1 MLTNISWTNYII
13 FVLLLLAVWYVVIGF
28 KLYLSHLKNLLTGN
42 TTFTLRRANKNSSF
56 NIAPTKNSELSDAN
70 DKPLINRAE
79 TDRLFKAAEE
89 LIRKLKIAVSNAAS
103 KRLDKQEFIL
113 LLQLTLDD
121 EYAMLKNSSF
131 QVGIND
137 LIVQECEKYSFVTL
151 SAEELVMLWNKVK

>member
-1 MLTNISWTNYII
+1 MFTNISWTNYII

-28 KLYLSHLKNLLTGN
+28 KFYFPRLKNLFTGN
-42 TTFTLRRANKNSSF
+42 TKFALRKANKNSSF
-56 NIAPTKNSELSDAN
+56 NNAPIENSQLSDAN
-70 DKPLINRAE
+70 DKPLINLAE
-79 TDRLFKAAEE
+79 TDRLFEAAEE

-103 KRLDKQEFIL
+103 KRLDKQEFIV
-113 LLQLTLDD
+113 LLQLTLD

-137 LIVQECEKYSFVTL
+137 LIAKECEKYSFITL

>member
-13 FVLLLLAVWYVVIGF
+13 FVLLLLVVWYVVIGF
-28 KLYLSHLKNLLTGN
+28 KLYFPDLKNLLTGN
-42 TTFTLRRANKNSSF
+42 TKFTLRRANKKSSF
-56 NIAPTKNSELSDAN
+56 NIAPTKNSELSDAH
-70 DKPLINRAE
+70 DKPLINLAE
-79 TDRLFKAAEE
+79 TDRLFEAAEE

-113 LLQLTLDD
+113 LLQLTFD
-121 EYAMLKNSSF
+121 EYVMLKNSSF